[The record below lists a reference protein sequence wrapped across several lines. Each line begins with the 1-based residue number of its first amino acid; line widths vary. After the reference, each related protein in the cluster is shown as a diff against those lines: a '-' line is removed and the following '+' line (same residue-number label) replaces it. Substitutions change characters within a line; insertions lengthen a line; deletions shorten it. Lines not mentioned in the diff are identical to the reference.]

1 MAKKIT
7 GRGEYMHSMDCTI
20 QQVQCECGEIFE
32 DWTVKDAEAKFEK
45 HQCQQ
50 IDAKTI
56 KK

>member
-1 MAKKIT
+1 MEKKIT